1 MMGKSVLI
9 VEDEKRM
16 RDLLVD
22 YYEVDGYTVYEAADG
37 IEALSVFHA
46 NEIDLIILD
55 IMMPKLD
62 GYSVCRKIRQ
72 TSKAL
77 IIMLTAREEEDDKLL
92 GFELGA
98 DEYVTKPFSPKVLL
112 ARSNTLLERFKDQ
125 QSSVVTRELETI
137 TYGPI
142 VINEAGYSISYKG
155 EPLKLTNKEYEV
167 MLLLMKNKGIVFKR
181 EAILD
186 HVWGFDYVGDGRV
199 VDTNIKTIRKKLGP
213 HSKWF
218 KTVISVGYKFEVSQD
233 V

>member
-1 MMGKSVLI
+1 MNKTVLI

-22 YYEVDGYTVYEAADG
+22 YFEVDGYKVYQAADG
-37 IEALSVFHA
+37 VEALSVFQA

-62 GYSVCRKIRQ
+62 GYSVCRKIRR
-72 TSKAL
+72 TSKTL

-98 DEYVTKPFSPKVLL
+98 DEYVTKPFNPKVLI
-112 ARSNTLLERFKDQ
+112 ARANTLLERFKDQ
-125 QSSVVTRELETI
+125 QKSQEASDEIKTI
-137 TYGPI
+137 NYGPI
-142 VINEAGYSISYKG
+142 TVNEAGYSISYNN
-155 EPLKLTNKEYEV
+155 ESLKLTNKEYEV
-167 MLLLMKNKGIVFKR
+167 MVLLIKNKDIVFTR
-181 EAILD
+181 ETILD
-186 HVWGFDYVGDGRV
+186 KVWGLDYVGDGRV

-213 HSKWF
+213 HAKWF
-218 KTVISVGYKFEVSQD
+218 KTIIGVGYKFEVIHD